1 MAVRSVTK
9 LSVRPAISRILLATD
24 FSPQAE
30 KALRWARRMADGF
43 GAKLVLLHVID
54 IFALGAAGVTIAGPI
69 PLPSLLTE
77 AKQDMKR
84 WQDVGA

>member
-1 MAVRSVTK
+1 MAAGNEKRK
-9 LSVRPAISRILLATD
+9 NQPAISRILLATD

-30 KALRWARRMADGF
+30 KALKWAQRLADKF
-43 GAKLVLLHVID
+43 GARLVLLHVID